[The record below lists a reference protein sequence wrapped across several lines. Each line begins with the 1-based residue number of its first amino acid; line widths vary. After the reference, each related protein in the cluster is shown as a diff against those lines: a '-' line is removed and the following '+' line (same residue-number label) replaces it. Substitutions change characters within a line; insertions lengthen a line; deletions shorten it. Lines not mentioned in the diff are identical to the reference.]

1 MRRAPSYSDS
11 FLVIHKKGEKYEAN
25 CEEISED
32 IFALIPEG
40 QDPVSGYLPPR
51 RVGSLNALQQ
61 APVESLPPAS
71 PRPSAYFS
79 ASGPKMP
86 KNTHDPLLA
95 EKTDKRLMCFL
106 LTFKLS
112 FHLFLISGFETIF
125 YFLYVN
131 QTEEA
136 GILKTIDVYYQ
147 PIVANCKTAWTNSTK
162 SIVSEILRDLVN
174 ITQIDEV
181 GAAAD
186 QTQSTYNRYLLNL
199 SILYSGVCGVVC
211 TGAILYGVLQRWKI
225 SWGRLLAENMGF
237 VMVLG
242 LYELFFF
249 KTIIYNYDTMSS
261 AQLNR
266 YILDGL
272 QTCAAS

>member
-1 MRRAPSYSDS
+1 MKRAVSYSDS
-11 FLVIHKKGEKYEAN
+11 FLVLNKKPEGKYEEKYEG
-25 CEEISED
+25 ISED
-32 IFALIPEG
+32 IFTLIPEG
-40 QDPVSGYLPPR
+40 QEVSGYLPPR
-51 RVGSLNALQQ
+51 RVGSLNALSQL
-61 APVESLPPAS
+61 PVESLPPAS

-86 KNTHDPLLA
+86 KNTHGSLLA
-95 EKTDKRLMCFL
+95 EKSDKRLMCFL

-112 FHLFLISGFETIF
+112 FHLFLISGFETLF

-131 QTEEA
+131 GSEEA
-136 GILKTIDVYYQ
+136 GILKTIDTYYQ
-147 PIVANCKTAWTNSTK
+147 PIVANCKISWSNSTK
-162 SIVSEILRDLVN
+162 MIVSQILQDIIN
-174 ITQIDEV
+174 ITQVNEA
-181 GAAAD
+181 GATAD

-199 SILYSGVCGVVC
+199 SIVYSGVCGVVC

-225 SWGRLLAENMGF
+225 SWGHLFAENLGF
-237 VMVLG
+237 VLVLG

-249 KTIIYNYDTMSS
+249 KTIIYNYDTISS

-272 QTCAAS
+272 ETCAAS

>member
-1 MRRAPSYSDS
+1 MKRAVSYSDS
-11 FLVIHKKGEKYEAN
+11 FLVLNKKQEGKYEEKYEA
-25 CEEISED
+25 ISED
-32 IFALIPEG
+32 MFTLISEG
-40 QDPVSGYLPPR
+40 QEPMSGFNQPR
-51 RVGSLNALQQ
+51 RVGSLNALPD
-61 APVESLPPAS
+61 AVKSLTPAS

-86 KNTHDPLLA
+86 KNTHDSLLA
-95 EKTDKRLMCFL
+95 EKTDKCFMYFL

-112 FHLFLISGFETIF
+112 FHLFLISGFETFF

-131 QTEEA
+131 KSEED

-147 PIVANCKTAWTNSTK
+147 PIIANCTSGWSNYTK
-162 SIVSEILRDLVN
+162 MIVSQILQGTIN
-174 ITQIDEV
+174 ITQINEAGDV
-181 GAAAD
+181 AD
-186 QTQSTYNRYLLNL
+186 QTQSTYNRYLLNM
-199 SILYSGVCGVVC
+199 SIMYSGVCGGVC

-225 SWGRLLAENMGF
+225 SWRSLIAENLGF
-237 VMVLG
+237 VIVLG

-249 KTIIYNYDTMSS
+249 KTIIYNYDTISS

-272 QTCAAS
+272 SQCAAS